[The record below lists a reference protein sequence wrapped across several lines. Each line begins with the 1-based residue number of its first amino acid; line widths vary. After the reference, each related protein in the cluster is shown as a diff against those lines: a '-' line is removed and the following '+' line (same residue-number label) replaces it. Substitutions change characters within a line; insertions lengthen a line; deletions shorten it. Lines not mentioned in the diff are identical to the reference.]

1 MNAGFFPKLSLL
13 AATLFITSQAGAGS
27 RLPGTG
33 GVSSI
38 EGSAGGGL
46 SPWGMV
52 ATTASSEEAGV
63 SIAYS
68 LADTS
73 DYRLDVTG
81 LALGFDNR
89 LELSLARQ
97 TLDLETLG
105 GELEQEVLG
114 AKVRLLGDPLYRL
127 WGVWSLGVQHKRMT
141 EGETL
146 ARAVGAESTS
156 GRDLY
161 LAGSKLFFGAAAGRN
176 LLANLTLRA
185 TEANQGGL
193 LGFGGDQND
202 GHELMVEG
210 SLGVFLDPSLM
221 VGVEYRQK
229 PDNLGFA
236 AEHDWRD
243 LYAAWLINK
252 HLSLTGAL
260 LDLGDIAGLEDQRGG
275 YLSLS
280 LSL

>member
-1 MNAGFFPKLSLL
+1 MKPCSFALVLALAGAFLTT
-13 AATLFITSQAGAGS
+13 AQASAGS
-27 RLPGTG
+27 RLAGTG

-46 SPWGMV
+46 SPWGV
-52 ATTASSEEAGV
+52 IATTASHEEAGLSV
-63 SIAYS
+63 AYS
-68 LADTS
+68 YAETD

-81 LALGFDNR
+81 LAFGFDNR

-105 GELEQEVLG
+105 GELEQEIFG
-114 AKVRLLGDPLYRL
+114 AKLRLFGDPLYRP
-127 WGVWSLGVQHKRMT
+127 WGVWSLGLQHKRMT
-141 EGETL
+141 EGQAL

-161 LAGSKLFFGAAAGRN
+161 LAGSKLFFGAVAGRN
-176 LLANLTLRA
+176 LLANLTLRS

-193 LGFGGDQND
+193 LGFGGDQGN
-202 GHELMVEG
+202 GRELMVEG
-210 SLGVFLDPSLM
+210 SLGVFLTPSLI
-221 VGVEYRQK
+221 VGAEYRQK
-229 PDNLGFA
+229 PDDLSFA
-236 AEHDWRD
+236 TESDWRD
-243 LYAAWLINK
+243 LYAAWVINK

-260 LDLGDIAGLEDQRGG
+260 LDLGDIAGLENQRGG